1 MGNPEVDAPF
11 VFLIWYWEKEVV
23 ISHEVS
29 IAELS
34 NLSSSRAVYVKTGN
48 LYFRTNIQKAKALEQ
63 NQLESAKAKL
73 EKLNAS

>member
-1 MGNPEVDAPF
+1 MASTAPSSD
-11 VFLIWYWEKEVV
+11 VKGPKTALSKQV